1 MDKIKLI
8 ILREYLTKI
17 KSRTFIL
24 LTILGPVLYLLL
36 IFGSVFLTKFAE
48 NDVIG
53 LTVVDKSGLFVE
65 DFAEQEQLS
74 IEYKDYSIEEIERA
88 YTEKTQEFS
97 TLYIPADIAKTKSG
111 VKLFFV
117 ENPGLSTTDRIKG
130 VLNQRLRDQEMQL
143 AGIDKE
149 QAESIQKIKASI
161 ESIKMGDEGAKKG
174 NTAVASGLAFGS
186 AMLLYL
192 FIFLY
197 GSMVLRGVQE
207 EKTSRISEVII
218 SSVKPFQLMMG
229 KIIGNALLGF
239 TQFTIWIVLAVG
251 GSIIVGSLFPEA
263 VQGLG
268 EGMMAN
274 QPMPGGGT
282 AAMLEAQQMDVST
295 LLLQVVSDFNIL
307 EIVFYFL
314 IYFLGGY
321 LLYSSLFAAIAAA
334 VDGQQ
339 DLQQFMFPVII
350 PLIVGMIVMPSVL
363 QNPNNSLAVFFS
375 IFPLTSPIVM
385 MARIPFEVVW
395 YEKLISVVLLIITFI
410 GSVYIS
416 GKIYRIGLLSYGSKP
431 SWKQMIKWL
440 TYKG

>member
-8 ILREYLTKI
+8 IAREYMTKI

-24 LTILGPVLYLLL
+24 LTILGPILYLGL
-36 IFGSVFLTKFAE
+36 IFGSVFISKFAD
-48 NDVIG
+48 NDVVG
-53 LTVVDKSGLFVE
+53 LTVVDHSELFIK
-65 DFAEQEQLS
+65 DFTEQEKFA
-74 IEYKDYSIEEIERA
+74 IEYMDYDLETIEKRYVEGD
-88 YTEKTQEFS
+88 QEQA
-97 TLYIPADIAKTKSG
+97 TLYIPADIGDTKTG
-111 VKLFFV
+111 VRLFFT
-117 ENPGLSTTDRIKG
+117 ENPGMSSIERIKD
-130 VLNQRLRDQEMQL
+130 VLNDRLRDREMRL
-143 AGIDKE
+143 AGIDKAKAE
-149 QAESIQKIKASI
+149 QIQSIRTSI
-161 ESIKMGDEGAKKG
+161 ESIKMGEGGAKKG
-174 NTAVASGLAFGS
+174 SAAAASVLAFGS
-186 AMLLYL
+186 ALLLYF

-239 TQFTIWIVLAVG
+239 TQFGIWIVLAVA
-251 GSIIVGSLFPEA
+251 GSMVVGAMFPEA
-263 VQGLG
+263 LQGLG

-274 QPMPGGGT
+274 QPMPGPG
-282 AAMLEAQQMDVST
+282 AMMSTQDVDVT
-295 LLLQVVSDFNIL
+295 GVLMQAVSDFNIV
-307 EIVFYFL
+307 EIVFYFI

-350 PLIVGMIVMPSVL
+350 PLIVGMVVMPSVI

-375 IFPLTSPIVM
+375 MFPLTSPIVM

-395 YEKLISVVLLIITFI
+395 YQKLISVVLLVLTFI
-410 GSVYIS
+410 GSVYAS